1 MRPAAVAVLALSI
14 AACHAKPPKAAA
26 PVEEPPAPGPG
37 DDLPEA
43 GRDLDALSPA
53 WGIQAAGGMRV
64 MIVPD
69 QEINQIE
76 LGLRIQA
83 GSMDDPPGKEGLAH
97 LVEHLMFYLRRDPRG
112 PTLDERLRAVTSSYN
127 ATTDLDGTHYVAHVA
142 PADADVVAA
151 LFAEVASEA
160 TCAHLDRK
168 ALEHERAIVLGE
180 RRLRVGRASQII
192 GDALREVAYPAHHP
206 YRTSGIGSAASLD
219 AITWDDV
226 CTFLAAHY
234 TPASA
239 FPVLSGPIERPR
251 AFALSKAFD
260 AITAPTI
267 ATPPKVAAATPAGQR
282 VVVRAPIDEDR
293 LYLVWPLPSRYDE
306 HGLAAAAITARFGG
320 ARAIASRDGKIGDVE
335 LARTGGARAP
345 ILVVAIDLDG
355 DSPAQVIAAVKDVI
369 GHLWDKVTDDDAF
382 MLRLA
387 TLHALYAGLV
397 DIDGRTS
404 TWADY
409 LQFDTT
415 LGMIT
420 TDLENARQLSRDTL
434 PALSKELLDLGRA
447 GQVQVTATDDD
458 AALDDHTRI
467 SDLWTE
473 PRTVTPLATALP
485 PAPAPRSNVRTMVLP
500 NGLTVVLAPD
510 RFVPLMRAR
519 LVIPAGRLDDGAAP
533 GTAVLAAITLDTPEK
548 GPGRYGNA
556 GQFVQSGLMDL
567 SIGVGATATT
577 FEVSS
582 LTILQDFAVWGL
594 AHFVTRSHTDRDRL
608 TRLRKR
614 FVESLEGDRRDDELQ
629 RAAMAAVYGEH
640 PITSMPEPTKASLT
654 AITAAALERFRT
666 ANYRPT
672 GAVLVLT
679 GDFSWSLMEEHLKVA
694 FADWHGDARAP
705 VPPAQPPTRA
715 TWIGYEDDD
724 DDVTIFARLPVALA
738 TPRAEA
744 LARVAAAVL
753 DERVGAV
760 RARLG
765 AAYAMEARLSPELIA
780 PAIAISGAV
789 DGDRAEPGLALV
801 AGAIAAVR
809 KGALTDDE
817 ILRARVRVV
826 RELQAEITGDSFA
839 ADTVAFAQ
847 RGLPIDHDVEVAK
860 EVLALPATRL
870 GPELATVFGGAQMT
884 VLSGRAPSVAAGFHA
899 FGAVADPMI
908 RRDATPAA
916 ADAPASK

>member
-1 MRPAAVAVLALSI
+1 MRPAVAVVLALSI
-14 AACHAKPPKAAA
+14 AACHATPPRLAT
-26 PVEEPPAPGPG
+26 PVEEPPASGPG

-53 WGIQAAGGMRV
+53 WGIRAAGGMRV

-69 QEINQIE
+69 QEISQIE

-142 PADADVVAA
+142 PADADAVAA
-151 LFAEVASEA
+151 MFAEIASEA

-168 ALEHERAIVLGE
+168 ALEHERAIVRGE
-180 RRLRVGRASQII
+180 RRLRVGRASQVV

-206 YRTSGIGSAASLD
+206 YRTNGIGSAASLD

-226 CTFLAAHY
+226 CSFLAAHY
-234 TPASA
+234 TPASSFA
-239 FPVLSGPIERPR
+239 VLSGPIERTR
-251 AFALSKAFD
+251 AFALSQAFD
-260 AITAPTI
+260 PITVATLAAP
-267 ATPPKVAAATPAGQR
+267 PVVAAATPAGKR
-282 VVVRAPIDEDR
+282 IAVRAPIDEDR
-293 LYLVWPLPSRYDE
+293 LYLVWPLPSRYDAQ
-306 HGLAAAAITARFGG
+306 GLAAAALAARVGG
-320 ARAIASRDGKIGDVE
+320 ALAIAVRDGKIEDVE
-335 LARTGGARAP
+335 VARSGGARAP

-355 DSPAQVIAAVKDVI
+355 DSPAEVIAAVKDVI
-369 GHLWDKVTDDDAF
+369 GHLWDEVTDDDAF

-387 TLHALYAGLV
+387 TLHSLYTGLV
-397 DIDGRTS
+397 DIEGRTS

-409 LQFDTT
+409 LQFDAT

-420 TDLENARQLSRDTL
+420 TDLEHARQLRRDTL

-467 SDLWTE
+467 NDLWTE

-485 PAPAPRSNVRTMVLP
+485 PAPAPRRNVRTTVLP

-533 GTAVLAAITLDTPEK
+533 GTAMLAAVTLDTPEK

-556 GQFVQSGLMDL
+556 GQFVQSGLMEL
-567 SIGVGATATT
+567 AIGVGATSTT

-582 LTILQDFAVWGL
+582 LTMLQDYAVWGL

-608 TRLRKR
+608 PRLRKR
-614 FVESLEGDRRDDELQ
+614 LVESLDDDRRGHELR
-629 RAAMAAVYGEH
+629 RAAIGAVYGEH
-640 PITSMPEPTKASLT
+640 PIAAMAEPTQASLS
-654 AITAAALERFRT
+654 AITAASLERFR
-666 ANYRPT
+666 ADHYRAA

-705 VPPAQPPTRA
+705 VPPAQPPARA

-738 TPRAEA
+738 SPRAEA

-760 RARLG
+760 RAKLG
-765 AAYAMEARLSPELIA
+765 AAYAMEAGFSPDLIA
-780 PAIAISGAV
+780 PAIAISGAI
-789 DGDRAEPGLALV
+789 DGARANAGFALV

-817 ILRARVRVV
+817 IVRARVRVV
-826 RELQAEITGDSFA
+826 RELQAEITGDGFA

-870 GPELATVFGGAQMT
+870 GPELARVFGGAQLT
-884 VLSGRAPSVAAGFHA
+884 VLSGRAPAVTAGFHA

-908 RRDATPAA
+908 LRDAKPAA
-916 ADAPASK
+916 NAAPATK